1 MKKSTIALIVAAVVC
16 LGLSVFSAKAS
27 VTRTNEAIEEI
38 GEVTYSE
45 DCKAKIDRAVE
56 YYNALD
62 KNLDLQE
69 KVNEEDMKNFDA
81 AKIEYARLAIKAAS
95 VADARKVPEGYT
107 SDDIKKFVTE
117 AREVVDS
124 YLSADQTSMVPNYA
138 DLTELEKE
146 YAYGDFNAHSRADE
160 DRQDGIDT
168 FEDKD
173 IVFQDITYDQLI
185 DILGSEGNY
194 MIQLSGSW
202 CHNSRAMS
210 PFINKYAKEYGIDTV
225 YSYDFNINN
234 GDDGSLFV
242 RMSNEKTTPGTKLNY
257 MYGEMVSRY
266 LTNLDDWIEHPASDA
281 TALSYTN
288 ADGKEVTVGRLQQP
302 IVLVYN
308 KDNKV
313 DYSNSG
319 NGSTSCPIMYAF
331 EKMVDRDS
339 KGIYTKRFDDDGNPV
354 LDENGNQIRD
364 YITDEYDAS
373 VKEMFDFIKD
383 NGIEMS
389 KYSKT
394 DHLRDAFNSYGSEIF
409 SADQQ
414 INVYP
419 VTYRQLK
426 WLLNE
431 DGNAMVM
438 IGGAGDEKTRAVI
451 SRVNDYAVKNN
462 VRVYLYDPQVD
473 GDVTTGRWGYK
484 QSMNI
489 LDENAIV
496 NLMYTDLVKG
506 ALTNLEVAHS
516 MSDGTA
522 LIQEPFLFA
531 FNKDAKDADGF
542 TAPIK
547 AWAELTY
554 TQDPETRYY
563 IGKEANQKSCDSSIE
578 SVFAAYAG
586 EETAE

>member
-1 MKKSTIALIVAAVVC
+1 M
-16 LGLSVFSAKAS
+16 
-27 VTRTNEAIEEI
+27 
-38 GEVTYSE
+38 
-45 DCKAKIDRAVE
+45 E

-210 PFINKYAKEYGIDTV
+210 LFINKYAKEYGIDTV

-266 LTNLDDWIEHPASDA
+266 LTNLDDWVEYP
-281 TALSYTN
+281 
-288 ADGKEVTVGRLQQP
+288 
-302 IVLVYN
+302 
-308 KDNKV
+308 
-313 DYSNSG
+313 
-319 NGSTSCPIMYAF
+319 STQ
-331 EKMVDRDS
+331 RDS
-339 KGIYTKRFDDDGNPV
+339 MMMEIRF
-354 LDENGNQIRD
+354 LMRTEIR
-364 YITDEYDAS
+364 
-373 VKEMFDFIKD
+373 
-383 NGIEMS
+383 
-389 KYSKT
+389 
-394 DHLRDAFNSYGSEIF
+394 SEI
-409 SADQQ
+409 
-414 INVYP
+414 
-419 VTYRQLK
+419 
-426 WLLNE
+426 
-431 DGNAMVM
+431 
-438 IGGAGDEKTRAVI
+438 I
-451 SRVNDYAVKNN
+451 SQTSTM
-462 VRVYLYDPQVD
+462 QV
-473 GDVTTGRWGYK
+473 
-484 QSMNI
+484 
-489 LDENAIV
+489 
-496 NLMYTDLVKG
+496 
-506 ALTNLEVAHS
+506 
-516 MSDGTA
+516 
-522 LIQEPFLFA
+522 
-531 FNKDAKDADGF
+531 
-542 TAPIK
+542 
-547 AWAELTY
+547 
-554 TQDPETRYY
+554 
-563 IGKEANQKSCDSSIE
+563 
-578 SVFAAYAG
+578 
-586 EETAE
+586 

>member
-1 MKKSTIALIVAAVVC
+1 MMKRKMISAVLAAVMTVGMITGC
-16 LGLSVFSAKAS
+16 GSSQTTTENKADKADKLESQTDFSS
-27 VTRTNEAIEEI
+27 TD
-38 GEVTYSE
+38 Y
-45 DCKAKIDRAVE
+45 D
-56 YYNALD
+56 
-62 KNLDLQE
+62 
-69 KVNEEDMKNFDA
+69 F
-81 AKIEYARLAIKAAS
+81 
-95 VADARKVPEGYT
+95 
-107 SDDIKKFVTE
+107 
-117 AREVVDS
+117 
-124 YLSADQTSMVPNYA
+124 
-138 DLTELEKE
+138 EKE

-266 LTNLDDWIEHPASDA
+266 LTNLDDWVEYPSTHA

-302 IVLVYN
+302 IVFVYN

-331 EKMVDRDS
+331 EKMVERDS

-394 DHLRDAFNSYGSEIF
+394 DHLRDVFNSYGSEIF

-554 TQDPETRYY
+554 TQDSEKRFY

-586 EETAE
+586 EEAAE

>member
-1 MKKSTIALIVAAVVC
+1 MMKRKMISAVLAAVMTVGMITGC
-16 LGLSVFSAKAS
+16 GSSQTTTENKADKADKLESQTDLSSTDYDF
-27 VTRTNEAIEEI
+27 
-38 GEVTYSE
+38 
-45 DCKAKIDRAVE
+45 
-56 YYNALD
+56 
-62 KNLDLQE
+62 
-69 KVNEEDMKNFDA
+69 
-81 AKIEYARLAIKAAS
+81 
-95 VADARKVPEGYT
+95 
-107 SDDIKKFVTE
+107 
-117 AREVVDS
+117 
-124 YLSADQTSMVPNYA
+124 
-138 DLTELEKE
+138 EKE

-266 LTNLDDWIEHPASDA
+266 LTNLDDWVEYPSTHA

-302 IVLVYN
+302 IVFVYN

-331 EKMVDRDS
+331 EKMVERDS

-373 VKEMFDFIKD
+373 V
-383 NGIEMS
+383 
-389 KYSKT
+389 
-394 DHLRDAFNSYGSEIF
+394 
-409 SADQQ
+409 
-414 INVYP
+414 
-419 VTYRQLK
+419 
-426 WLLNE
+426 
-431 DGNAMVM
+431 
-438 IGGAGDEKTRAVI
+438 
-451 SRVNDYAVKNN
+451 
-462 VRVYLYDPQVD
+462 
-473 GDVTTGRWGYK
+473 
-484 QSMNI
+484 
-489 LDENAIV
+489 
-496 NLMYTDLVKG
+496 
-506 ALTNLEVAHS
+506 
-516 MSDGTA
+516 
-522 LIQEPFLFA
+522 
-531 FNKDAKDADGF
+531 
-542 TAPIK
+542 
-547 AWAELTY
+547 
-554 TQDPETRYY
+554 
-563 IGKEANQKSCDSSIE
+563 
-578 SVFAAYAG
+578 
-586 EETAE
+586 